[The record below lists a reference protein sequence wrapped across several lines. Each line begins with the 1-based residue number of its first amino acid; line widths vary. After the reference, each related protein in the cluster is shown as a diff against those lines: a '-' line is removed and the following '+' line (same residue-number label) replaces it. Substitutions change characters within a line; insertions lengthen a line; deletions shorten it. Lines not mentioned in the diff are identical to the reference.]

1 MSPLSPTGTSYKP
14 AQAPL
19 PAQKFSL
26 SLGSKKSSAV
36 LAPPSKKR
44 PRSALEDDAADDD
57 TQTQQEIS
65 TFGVSAEPVKKVE
78 RVIQS
83 IPNADWQDP
92 TRRRKQKSRLPGENS
107 GESRAGAEWPDQ
119 ITVQEPEFGLNVVHR
134 NGTGTPPAEDDAG
147 DEPAP
152 KQQTADEEALEA
164 LTVGRRYET
173 KTINPSSED
182 DAFRDSYDEAP
193 DAPTFHDFAAQP
205 VEGFGAALL
214 RGYVPKGKTLESY
227 GYNEDGKDDEP
238 KRRPGLLGLGAKESG
253 LGVELGAWG
262 RGAKT
267 QKGEGYVPLGR
278 KNIKTGEIVTDE
290 ELKAKLEKQKE
301 DEKNQKYVS
310 GKIDG
315 NERKQDEKPRELERK
330 RIEYR
335 ESKSSRN
342 HEGDDEYESR
352 RERRRKAEHE
362 DDETERHGRHE
373 RDHERRRRS
382 KDRGYD
388 KADDRDRR
396 RHVDHHG
403 RSEAE
408 RDRHRRRD
416 RDDHRSSRR

>member
-1 MSPLSPTGTSYKP
+1 MSQSSTARSSHNP
-14 AQAPL
+14 AQAPA

-36 LAPPSKKR
+36 VAPPSKKR
-44 PRSALEDDAADDD
+44 PRSALEDDVADEETH
-57 TQTQQEIS
+57 TQHEIS
-65 TFGVSAEPVKKVE
+65 TFGVSAEPVKRAE

-92 TRRRKQKSRLPGENS
+92 TRRKKQKSGLPGEDS
-107 GESRAGAEWPDQ
+107 KKSKAAAEWPDQ
-119 ITVQEPEFGLNVVHR
+119 ITVQEPKFGLNVVDR
-134 NGTGTPPAEDDAG
+134 SGVGTNGTPPAEDQVN
-147 DEPAP
+147 DEPVP
-152 KQQTADEEALEA
+152 KQKTADEEALEA
-164 LTVGRRYET
+164 LTIGRRHEIKIIT
-173 KTINPSSED
+173 PPSED
-182 DAFRDSYDEAP
+182 EAFRDSYDEAP

-262 RGAKT
+262 KGAKI

-278 KNIKTGEIVTDE
+278 KNIKTGEILTDE

-301 DEKNQKYVS
+301 DEKNQKYVN
-310 GKIDG
+310 GKTDRS
-315 NERKQDEKPRELERK
+315 ERKRDEKPREPERK

-335 ESKSSRN
+335 ESKSSRRDT
-342 HEGDDEYESR
+342 DDDDYER
-352 RERRRKAEHE
+352 RKERRRKYEDE
-362 DDETERHGRHE
+362 DDQPERQRWRGK
-373 RDHERRRRS
+373 DHDRRRRS

-388 KADDRDRR
+388 RGDDRDRR
-396 RHVDHHG
+396 RHG
-403 RSEAE
+403 GSEAE

-416 RDDHRSSRR
+416 RDDYRSSRR